1 MSFKPN
7 WARLCVTDKRSSG
20 STELFFTEKFRSC
33 EKKKNLLVNPNSAKL
48 AR

>member
-1 MSFKPN
+1 MSYKPN
-7 WARLCVTDKRSSG
+7 WARLRVTDKRSSG

-33 EKKKNLLVNPNSAKL
+33 EKKNLLVNPNSAKL